1 MKKHFNKT
9 KTVRDLFNRIVNVT
23 SDEWPRIYLSW
34 SMQFLYRASYI
45 IGWTSLI
52 AIFVTSYGILMLP
65 FFFVIYSLAKMVSAY
80 IFSHLINKFPKD
92 RIIMYTSLIGATL
105 FFLVSM
111 TRIINP
117 DLFLFSSIIIFGM
130 IISQLY
136 ILNSGFIEDLF
147 TPLESER
154 TFPIIESAETIGG
167 IIGGL
172 LVAFLAPVI
181 PTESFITILV
191 ISLALLAPIMLF
203 QRYFLKKIP
212 YLTHKK
218 SKGSH
223 FKFRNIKDFFENV
236 KLIPFLKVLFI
247 IVVSQWFIT
256 NMLEFQFTKAIFQNI
271 PANAIHPEQEL
282 THGLGSLHI
291 FFYTFG
297 LFMQILIAS
306 RILGSLGVI
315 GSLLLHPV
323 VTLLSLGA
331 MLFRFGLPSAILAKL
346 NFEMTSIVHKNAYHT
361 SYYAI
366 DPKMREQIR
375 ELLEGFAHPLGTLLS
390 MFLILGLQY
399 VLVGSALNTSIT
411 VLMIGVTGFMLLVL
425 LKNENHYT
433 RLSVKNLTQSLD
445 STLQLNAIEILG
457 QKGHKNAVN
466 ILTKTLKKADLEK
479 KVTIKILDTLGH
491 IKAHDSILEI
501 LDYVNHED
509 RRVRFAAIKA
519 LQNYNVVQKK
529 QKSGRPF
536 SIFRINNVLKRQF
549 QVEDDEDIKALI
561 IKILAKL
568 NKRKIVPYL
577 IDLLK
582 SPDPTIQANCI
593 SACYFFNDINLIH
606 YLLPFINSRD
616 PVVRAHTIIA
626 LWKYEDYKKTLN
638 TALKHMLHSKDPNV
652 RVEAYMVIGRV
663 KAHLETNRLIATL
676 SSVNKTERLV
686 AALALASLGKNDGN
700 EIIVDILIHSNATDR
715 EIILH
720 RIDSLSKTSKSK
732 IEALIRQ
739 KVSAFINET
748 YLIHEDLDIETLD
761 RSALIKLRNAYELVN
776 EHEEVQNINNLLINT
791 NPISN
796 G

>member
-1 MKKHFNKT
+1 MKKHLNKT
-9 KTVRDLFNRIVNVT
+9 KTARGLFNRMVNVT

-34 SMQFLYRASYI
+34 SMQFLYRTSYI
-45 IGWTSLI
+45 IGWTALI
-52 AIFVTSYGILMLP
+52 ALFVTTYGLLMLP
-65 FFFVIYSLAKMVSAY
+65 YFFVIYSLAKMVSAY

-111 TRIINP
+111 TRIISP
-117 DLFLFSSIIIFGM
+117 DLFLFLSIIIFGM

-172 LVAFLAPVI
+172 LIAFLAPII
-181 PTESFITILV
+181 PTENFITILV

-212 YLTHKK
+212 YLAHKK
-218 SKGSH
+218 NRGSH
-223 FKFRNIKDFFENV
+223 FKFTNIKDFFENI

-247 IVVSQWFIT
+247 IVIAQWFIT

-306 RILGSLGVI
+306 RILGSLGVT

-346 NFEMTSIVHKNAYHT
+346 NFEMTTIIHKNAYHT

-366 DPKMREQIR
+366 DPKMREQVR

-390 MFLILGLQY
+390 MFLILGFQFL
-399 VLVGSALNTSIT
+399 LTGSALNTSMT
-411 VLMIGVTGFMLLVL
+411 VMMIAVMGFMLIIL
-425 LKNENHYT
+425 LKNENQYT
-433 RLSVKNLTQSLD
+433 KLSIKNLTQSVD

-466 ILTKTLKKADLEK
+466 VLTKTLKKADLEN
-479 KVTIKILDTLGH
+479 KVTIKILNTLGH
-491 IKAHDSILEI
+491 IKEHDSILDI
-501 LDYVNHED
+501 LNYISHED
-509 RRVRFAAIKA
+509 RRIRFAAIKA
-519 LQNYNVVQKK
+519 LNNYDVIRKK
-529 QKSGRPF
+529 QKSERPF
-536 SIFRINNVLKRQF
+536 SLFRINNVLKRQF
-549 QVEDDEDIKALI
+549 QTESDEDIKALI

-568 NKRKIVPYL
+568 NKHKIVPYL

-582 SPDPTIQANCI
+582 SADPTIQANCI
-593 SACYFFNDINLIH
+593 SACYYFNDINLIH
-606 YLLPFINSRD
+606 YLLPFIDSPD
-616 PVVRAHTIIA
+616 PMVRAHTIIA
-626 LWKYEDYKKTLN
+626 LWKYDDYKKHLT
-638 TALKHMLHSKDPNV
+638 TALKSMLHSKNSAV
-652 RVEAYMVIGRV
+652 RIEAYMVIGKV
-663 KAHLETNRLIATL
+663 KAHLETNRLISTL

-686 AALALASLGKNDGN
+686 AALALANLGKKEGN

-739 KVSAFINET
+739 KVSAFINES
-748 YLIHEDLDIETLD
+748 YLVDTDFDIEALD
-761 RSALIKLRNAYELVN
+761 RLALIKLRNAYELVN
-776 EHEEVQNINNLLINT
+776 EHEEVQNINKLLINL
-791 NPISN
+791 NPS
-796 G
+796 